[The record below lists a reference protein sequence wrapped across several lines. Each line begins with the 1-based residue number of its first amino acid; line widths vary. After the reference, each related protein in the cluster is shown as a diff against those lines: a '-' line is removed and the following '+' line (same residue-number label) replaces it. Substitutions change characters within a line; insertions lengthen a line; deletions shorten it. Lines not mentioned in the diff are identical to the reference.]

1 MVCMIVP
8 SCRIVILKNHF
19 EHLNIEQSIL
29 LFVALTLV
37 ANVLCYSA
45 LNII

>member
-1 MVCMIVP
+1 MRDCSFMSYCP
-8 SCRIVILKNHF
+8 FEKSF

-29 LFVALTLV
+29 LFVALSLV